1 MCRSD
6 SEGGRRCP
14 GGTTPEHRALVNQSR
29 RERYSE
35 KKKSSGGAVRSYQ
48 QRTYPVVMG
57 SQISAQFQTRLD
69 KEWDESFYTPIRN
82 WSDADSAGL
91 PNKPRGGLWLSPL
104 LDNGKSA
111 WDDFMYYESGEEAI
125 QELKTGHHYD
135 ANLRPEA
142 KIMVINS
149 KEDYFQAIRMFPS
162 EVEELDFKSMGV
174 VKKASLDYQKIS
186 STFDAIYIKQGALN
200 AFGWQYQYEPESS
213 TTVGLYGWDIPSLVV
228 FNPNILE
235 ISIVDDGSNTPKN
248 GDNI

>member
-6 SEGGRRCP
+6 LEGGRRCP
-14 GGTTPEHRALVNQSR
+14 GGTTTEHRALVNQTR

-35 KKKSSGGAVRSYQ
+35 TKKSAGLHVRSYQ

-57 SQISAQFQTRLD
+57 SQISTRFQTRLA

-82 WSDADSAGL
+82 WSEGDSL
-91 PNKPRGGLWLSPL
+91 VMSSKPRGGLWLSPM

-111 WDDFMYYESGEEAI
+111 WDDFMYYESGEDEM

-135 ANLRPEA
+135 AKLQPES

-149 KEDYFQAIRMFPS
+149 KEDYFQAIKLFPS
-162 EVEELDFKSMGV
+162 EVEELDFKSMGM

-200 AFGWQYQYEPESS
+200 ALGWGYQYEPENS

-228 FNPNILE
+228 FNPKVLE
-235 ISIVDDGSNTPKN
+235 ISMVGDSVQTPKN
-248 GDNI
+248 GDSI